1 MDSTESYK
9 GFAENKSITTWHTIL
24 SRKSDDTDGNSNT
37 IDVPADVVVD
47 TDMSHQLDERS
58 QESNPFYIQRNVEYP
73 ETITNSKNASNE
85 TNDSNLSYS
94 ETTTKQV
101 KFTRNQHLI
110 KNAIINDCK
119 KQIDDGMT
127 GIQTSMQT

>member
-1 MDSTESYK
+1 MDSNESYK
-9 GFAENKSITTWHTIL
+9 GFAENKSITTWHTNL
-24 SRKSDDTDGNSNT
+24 SRKSEDTDDKNNN
-37 IDVPADVVVD
+37 VHVDVVVD
-47 TDMSHQLDERS
+47 TDMSHQSDKRS
-58 QESNPFYIQRNVEYP
+58 QESNPFYIQRNVEHP
-73 ETITNSKNASNE
+73 KTTTNSKNASNE

-127 GIQTSMQT
+127 GIRTSMQT